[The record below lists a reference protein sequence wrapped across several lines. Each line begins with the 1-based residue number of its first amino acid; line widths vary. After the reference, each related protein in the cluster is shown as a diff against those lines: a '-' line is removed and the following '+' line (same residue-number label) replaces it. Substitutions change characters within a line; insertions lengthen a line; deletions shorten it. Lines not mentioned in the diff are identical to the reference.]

1 MDSLNEYLSDS
12 APIRGPVP
20 AAAAVTC
27 NSLEDGGAAL
37 FCHQGGNA
45 VVLLG
50 AGASS
55 CLHPLCVTQGN
66 ALSFLFLWIIV
77 CTRAD
82 QQAVSSTFFAAYN
95 HPTLNA

>member
-12 APIRGPVP
+12 APIRRPVP

-27 NSLEDGGAAL
+27 NGLEDGGAAL
-37 FCHQGGNA
+37 FCHQGGNT

-55 CLHPLCVTQGN
+55 CLRPLCVSLRETRCRSFISGLLS
-66 ALSFLFLWIIV
+66 ALALTNRL
-77 CTRAD
+77 
-82 QQAVSSTFFAAYN
+82 
-95 HPTLNA
+95 